1 MSDLKDV
8 SFVMPVLNE
17 QDYLAI
23 AVESVL
29 SQKTP
34 GKNNSCWLLDPPPTK
49 QTKLPN
55 RWLRSIEL

>member
-1 MSDLKDV
+1 MTDLKDV

-29 SQKTP
+29 SQKTH
-34 GKNNSCWLLDPPPTK
+34 GKNQLVPALGPVALEP
-49 QTKLPN
+49 L
-55 RWLRSIEL
+55 